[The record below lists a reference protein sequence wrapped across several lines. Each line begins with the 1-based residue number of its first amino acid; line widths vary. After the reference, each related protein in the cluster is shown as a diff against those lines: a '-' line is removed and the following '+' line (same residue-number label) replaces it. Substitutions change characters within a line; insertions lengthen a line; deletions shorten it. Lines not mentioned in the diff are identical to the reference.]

1 MLRFRL
7 GVVFAL
13 LVLAA
18 SVAAAP
24 DARAARATQPV
35 PSLAPR
41 DTAAQWTGLVHGHD
55 LRPLSTT
62 AGCRP
67 LHAVFYAATDWLRL
81 ATKLAAQ
88 ASPCAQYSVS
98 IPPLVADKTRPRP
111 DQAWRIRA
119 LGPSFHALAE
129 IHLTAWQKWVNAGNG
144 SWYQAGVEA
153 RRRMA
158 AAGYDV
164 GAGDTWALNE
174 LSSAVRRGDG
184 TWRTDVRELVR
195 GLFDAGGEQPPAPG
209 VVFVVGVGQRVTSVA
224 TYKARLQEWLQDSA
238 FWVDMNAYVGD
249 WAQEVYG
256 DVRSY
261 AAPGSSVS
269 QRRDALTDYL
279 DHSDLLA
286 RAGGAVSGTASA
298 FFSRTASP
306 LGSAAWQWD
315 GSFGWTLV
323 DAPLMQQFVSTQVYA
338 MRSHDASLGRPDDRW
353 GFAWAP
359 RNPGSVPKNEFA
371 SAAGAV
377 LDRLA
382 AAIRDSGGD
391 SPSDPG
397 VLACGPPGKNLWCG
411 GDLAGAAL
419 TPSWATFRTWSPT
432 TLTFVTPPPTVVAG
446 AVSTPITIQPQVAGV
461 AARPQA
467 PLAMTITTSSPTGTL
482 ATNAAGPFTPSVT
495 VQLVPGAFSTRA
507 GLLRGHDLGNGHAH
521 RERARRRG
529 RDAGAD
535 RLGRCCRLAADR
547 ARLRDADPR
556 GDRVVQRGG
565 HRRVRKPDS
574 LAVRR
579 LDARAGHAWRTC
591 SDERAVDDVHG
602 VRSDRE
608 GAGDRDRH
616 DPDRPP
622 HRNRARRRHAAAGR
636 PGRGDSLRRPAQ
648 DAQRL
653 RDRGRRARAPRAQRR
668 RDCVPLPERQALR
681 PRRRAHRRG
690 ADDVH
695 PARLVGDVQGG
706 GQEGD
711 RDRAPLERE
720 DAAEPLRP
728 RATEVA
734 PRIRVLRLR
743 GLGAASTP
751 EPRPAAN
758 ASIMEGL
765 TGAVGLA

>member
-184 TWRTDVRELVR
+184 MWRTDVRELVR

-298 FFSRTASP
+298 FFSGTASP

-495 VQLVPGAFSTRA
+495 VQLVPGAFSTVQVYYEDTTSGTATLTASAPGAVA
-507 GLLRGHDLGNGHAH
+507 GTLALTVSGAAAVSLQIEPVSATLTLGATASFSAVGIDGFGNPIPSLSAAWTLAPGTPGAL
-521 RERARRRG
+521 APTSGPSTTYTASG
-529 RDAGAD
+529 RIGKGEVIATVTTPTGPLTATAPVVVTPPPVV
-535 RLGRCCRLAADR
+535 RVAAIR
-547 ARLRDADPR
+547 Y
-556 GDRVVQRGG
+556 
-565 HRRVRKPDS
+565 
-574 LAVRR
+574 
-579 LDARAGHAWRTC
+579 
-591 SDERAVDDVHG
+591 G
-602 VRSDRE
+602 VR
-608 GAGDRDRH
+608 H
-616 DPDRPP
+616 KTL
-622 HRNRARRRHAAAGR
+622 NVYVTVV
-636 PGRGDSLRRPAQ
+636 
-648 DAQRL
+648 DA
-653 RDRGRRARAPRAQRR
+653 RGRRVPNAGVTVFLYRNGKLYGRAGARTVAGRMTFTRPASWGTYRAVVRKVTATGLRWNGKTPPNRFVRAQRK
-668 RDCVPLPERQALR
+668 
-681 PRRRAHRRG
+681 
-690 ADDVH
+690 
-695 PARLVGDVQGG
+695 
-706 GQEGD
+706 
-711 RDRAPLERE
+711 
-720 DAAEPLRP
+720 
-728 RATEVA
+728 
-734 PRIRVLRLR
+734 
-743 GLGAASTP
+743 
-751 EPRPAAN
+751 
-758 ASIMEGL
+758 
-765 TGAVGLA
+765 

>member
-1 MLRFRL
+1 MDRMLRFRL

-153 RRRMA
+153 RRRVA

-298 FFSRTASP
+298 FFSGTASP

-495 VQLVPGAFSTRA
+495 VQLVPGAFSTVQVYYEDTTSGTATLTASAPGAVA
-507 GLLRGHDLGNGHAH
+507 GTLALTVSGAAAVSLQIEPVSATLTLGATASFSAVGIDGFGNPIPSLSAAWTLAPGTPGAL
-521 RERARRRG
+521 APTSGPSTTYTASG
-529 RDAGAD
+529 RIGKGQVIATVTTPTGPLSATAPVVVTPPPVV
-535 RLGRCCRLAADR
+535 RVAAIR
-547 ARLRDADPR
+547 Y
-556 GDRVVQRGG
+556 
-565 HRRVRKPDS
+565 
-574 LAVRR
+574 
-579 LDARAGHAWRTC
+579 
-591 SDERAVDDVHG
+591 G
-602 VRSDRE
+602 VR
-608 GAGDRDRH
+608 H
-616 DPDRPP
+616 KTL
-622 HRNRARRRHAAAGR
+622 NVYVTVV
-636 PGRGDSLRRPAQ
+636 
-648 DAQRL
+648 DA
-653 RDRGRRARAPRAQRR
+653 RGRRVPNAGVTVFLYRNGKLYGRAGARTVAGRTTFTRPASWGTYRAVVRKVTATGLRWNGKTPPNRFVRAQRK
-668 RDCVPLPERQALR
+668 
-681 PRRRAHRRG
+681 
-690 ADDVH
+690 
-695 PARLVGDVQGG
+695 
-706 GQEGD
+706 
-711 RDRAPLERE
+711 
-720 DAAEPLRP
+720 
-728 RATEVA
+728 
-734 PRIRVLRLR
+734 
-743 GLGAASTP
+743 
-751 EPRPAAN
+751 
-758 ASIMEGL
+758 
-765 TGAVGLA
+765 

>member
-1 MLRFRL
+1 MDRMLRFRL

-153 RRRMA
+153 RRRVA

-224 TYKARLQEWLQDSA
+224 TYKARLQEWLQDSP

-286 RAGGAVSGTASA
+286 RAGGADSGTASA

-432 TLTFVTPPPTVVAG
+432 TLAFVTPPPTVVAG

-495 VQLVPGAFSTRA
+495 VQLAPGTFSSVQVYYQDTTSGTATLTASAPGTVAGTLALTVSGAAAVSLQIEPVSATLTLGATASFSAVGIDGFGNPIPSLSAAWTLAPGTPGALAPTSGPSTTYTA
-507 GLLRGHDLGNGHAH
+507 S
-521 RERARRRG
+521 G
-529 RDAGAD
+529 RIGKGQVIATVTTPTGPLSATAPVVVTPPPVV
-535 RLGRCCRLAADR
+535 RVAAIR
-547 ARLRDADPR
+547 Y
-556 GDRVVQRGG
+556 
-565 HRRVRKPDS
+565 
-574 LAVRR
+574 
-579 LDARAGHAWRTC
+579 
-591 SDERAVDDVHG
+591 G
-602 VRSDRE
+602 VR
-608 GAGDRDRH
+608 H
-616 DPDRPP
+616 KTL
-622 HRNRARRRHAAAGR
+622 NVYVTVV
-636 PGRGDSLRRPAQ
+636 
-648 DAQRL
+648 DA
-653 RDRGRRARAPRAQRR
+653 RGRRVPNAGVTVFLYRNGKLYGRAGGRTVAGRTTFNRPASWGTYRAVVRKVTATGLRWNGKTPPNRFVRAQRK
-668 RDCVPLPERQALR
+668 
-681 PRRRAHRRG
+681 
-690 ADDVH
+690 
-695 PARLVGDVQGG
+695 
-706 GQEGD
+706 
-711 RDRAPLERE
+711 
-720 DAAEPLRP
+720 
-728 RATEVA
+728 
-734 PRIRVLRLR
+734 
-743 GLGAASTP
+743 
-751 EPRPAAN
+751 
-758 ASIMEGL
+758 
-765 TGAVGLA
+765 

>member
-1 MLRFRL
+1 MDRMLRFRL

-153 RRRMA
+153 RRRVA

-495 VQLVPGAFSTRA
+495 VQLAPGTFSSVQVYYQDTTSGTATLTASAPGTVAGTLALTVSGAAAVSLQIEPVSATLTLGATASFSAVGIDGFGNPIPSLSAAWTLAPGTPGALAPTSGPSTTYTA
-507 GLLRGHDLGNGHAH
+507 S
-521 RERARRRG
+521 G
-529 RDAGAD
+529 RIGKGQVIATVTTPTGPLSATAPVVVTPPPVV
-535 RLGRCCRLAADR
+535 RVAAIR
-547 ARLRDADPR
+547 Y
-556 GDRVVQRGG
+556 
-565 HRRVRKPDS
+565 
-574 LAVRR
+574 
-579 LDARAGHAWRTC
+579 
-591 SDERAVDDVHG
+591 G
-602 VRSDRE
+602 VR
-608 GAGDRDRH
+608 H
-616 DPDRPP
+616 KTL
-622 HRNRARRRHAAAGR
+622 NVYVTVV
-636 PGRGDSLRRPAQ
+636 
-648 DAQRL
+648 DA
-653 RDRGRRARAPRAQRR
+653 RGRRVPNAGVTVFLYRNGKLYGRAGARTVAGRTTFTRPASWGTYRAVVRKVTATGLRWNGKTPPNRFVRAQRK
-668 RDCVPLPERQALR
+668 
-681 PRRRAHRRG
+681 
-690 ADDVH
+690 
-695 PARLVGDVQGG
+695 
-706 GQEGD
+706 
-711 RDRAPLERE
+711 
-720 DAAEPLRP
+720 
-728 RATEVA
+728 
-734 PRIRVLRLR
+734 
-743 GLGAASTP
+743 
-751 EPRPAAN
+751 
-758 ASIMEGL
+758 
-765 TGAVGLA
+765 

>member
-1 MLRFRL
+1 MDRMLRFRL

-153 RRRMA
+153 RRRVA

-397 VLACGPPGKNLWCG
+397 VLACGPPGKNLWCS

-432 TLTFVTPPPTVVAG
+432 TLAFVTPPPTVVAG

-467 PLAMTITTSSPTGTL
+467 PLAMTITTSSSTGTL

-495 VQLVPGAFSTRA
+495 VQLAPGTFSSVQVYYQDTTSGTATLTASAPGTVAGTLALTVSGAAAVSLQIEPVSATLTLGATASFSAVGIDGFGNPIPSLSAAWTLAPGTPGALAPTSGPSTTYTASGQIGKGQVIATVTTPTGPLSATAPVVVTPPPVVRV
-507 GLLRGHDLGNGHAH
+507 
-521 RERARRRG
+521 
-529 RDAGAD
+529 
-535 RLGRCCRLAADR
+535 AAIR
-547 ARLRDADPR
+547 Y
-556 GDRVVQRGG
+556 
-565 HRRVRKPDS
+565 
-574 LAVRR
+574 
-579 LDARAGHAWRTC
+579 
-591 SDERAVDDVHG
+591 G
-602 VRSDRE
+602 VR
-608 GAGDRDRH
+608 H
-616 DPDRPP
+616 KTL
-622 HRNRARRRHAAAGR
+622 NVYVTVV
-636 PGRGDSLRRPAQ
+636 
-648 DAQRL
+648 DA
-653 RDRGRRARAPRAQRR
+653 RGRRVPNAGVTVFLYRNGKLYGRAGARTVAGRTTFTRPASWGTYRAVVRKVTATGLRWNGKTPPNRFVRAQRK
-668 RDCVPLPERQALR
+668 
-681 PRRRAHRRG
+681 
-690 ADDVH
+690 
-695 PARLVGDVQGG
+695 
-706 GQEGD
+706 
-711 RDRAPLERE
+711 
-720 DAAEPLRP
+720 
-728 RATEVA
+728 
-734 PRIRVLRLR
+734 
-743 GLGAASTP
+743 
-751 EPRPAAN
+751 
-758 ASIMEGL
+758 
-765 TGAVGLA
+765 

>member
-1 MLRFRL
+1 MDRMLRFRL

-153 RRRMA
+153 RRRVA

-432 TLTFVTPPPTVVAG
+432 TLAFVTPPPTVVAG

-495 VQLVPGAFSTRA
+495 VQLAPGTFSSVQVYYQDTTSGTATLTASAPGTVAGTLALTVSGAAAVSLQIEPVSATLTLGATASFSAVGIDGFGNPIPSLSAAWTLAPGTPGALAPTSGPSTTYTA
-507 GLLRGHDLGNGHAH
+507 S
-521 RERARRRG
+521 G
-529 RDAGAD
+529 RIGKGQVIATVTTPTGPLSATAPVVVTPPPVV
-535 RLGRCCRLAADR
+535 RVAAIR
-547 ARLRDADPR
+547 Y
-556 GDRVVQRGG
+556 
-565 HRRVRKPDS
+565 
-574 LAVRR
+574 
-579 LDARAGHAWRTC
+579 
-591 SDERAVDDVHG
+591 G
-602 VRSDRE
+602 VR
-608 GAGDRDRH
+608 H
-616 DPDRPP
+616 KTL
-622 HRNRARRRHAAAGR
+622 NVYVTVV
-636 PGRGDSLRRPAQ
+636 
-648 DAQRL
+648 DA
-653 RDRGRRARAPRAQRR
+653 RGRRVPNAGVTVFLYRNGKLYGRAGARTVAGRTTFTRPASWGTYRAVVRKVTATGLRWNGKTPPNRFVRAQRK
-668 RDCVPLPERQALR
+668 
-681 PRRRAHRRG
+681 
-690 ADDVH
+690 
-695 PARLVGDVQGG
+695 
-706 GQEGD
+706 
-711 RDRAPLERE
+711 
-720 DAAEPLRP
+720 
-728 RATEVA
+728 
-734 PRIRVLRLR
+734 
-743 GLGAASTP
+743 
-751 EPRPAAN
+751 
-758 ASIMEGL
+758 
-765 TGAVGLA
+765 

>member
-495 VQLVPGAFSTRA
+495 VQLAPGTFSSVQVYYQDTTSGTATLTASAPGTVAGTLALTVSGAAAVSLQIEPVSATLTLGATASFSAVGIDGFGNPIPSLSAAWTLAPGTPGALAPTSGPSTTYTA
-507 GLLRGHDLGNGHAH
+507 S
-521 RERARRRG
+521 G
-529 RDAGAD
+529 RIGKGQVIATVTTPTGPLSATAPVVVTPPPVV
-535 RLGRCCRLAADR
+535 RVAAIR
-547 ARLRDADPR
+547 Y
-556 GDRVVQRGG
+556 
-565 HRRVRKPDS
+565 
-574 LAVRR
+574 
-579 LDARAGHAWRTC
+579 
-591 SDERAVDDVHG
+591 G
-602 VRSDRE
+602 VR
-608 GAGDRDRH
+608 H
-616 DPDRPP
+616 KTL
-622 HRNRARRRHAAAGR
+622 NVYVTVV
-636 PGRGDSLRRPAQ
+636 
-648 DAQRL
+648 DA
-653 RDRGRRARAPRAQRR
+653 RGRRVPNAGVTVFLYRNGKLYGRAGARTVAGRTTFTRPASWGTYRAVVRKVTATGLRWNGKTPPNRFVRAQRK
-668 RDCVPLPERQALR
+668 
-681 PRRRAHRRG
+681 
-690 ADDVH
+690 
-695 PARLVGDVQGG
+695 
-706 GQEGD
+706 
-711 RDRAPLERE
+711 
-720 DAAEPLRP
+720 
-728 RATEVA
+728 
-734 PRIRVLRLR
+734 
-743 GLGAASTP
+743 
-751 EPRPAAN
+751 
-758 ASIMEGL
+758 
-765 TGAVGLA
+765 

>member
-153 RRRMA
+153 RRRVA

-298 FFSRTASP
+298 FFSGTASP

-495 VQLVPGAFSTRA
+495 VQLVPGAFSTVQVYYEDTTSGTATLTASAPGAVA
-507 GLLRGHDLGNGHAH
+507 GTLALTVSGAAAVSLQIEPVSATLTLGATASFSAVGIDGFGNPIPSLSAAWTLAPGTPGAL
-521 RERARRRG
+521 APTSGPSTTYTASG
-529 RDAGAD
+529 RIGKGQVIATVTTPTGPLSATAPVVVTPPPVV
-535 RLGRCCRLAADR
+535 RVAAIR
-547 ARLRDADPR
+547 Y
-556 GDRVVQRGG
+556 
-565 HRRVRKPDS
+565 
-574 LAVRR
+574 
-579 LDARAGHAWRTC
+579 
-591 SDERAVDDVHG
+591 G
-602 VRSDRE
+602 VR
-608 GAGDRDRH
+608 H
-616 DPDRPP
+616 KTL
-622 HRNRARRRHAAAGR
+622 NVYVTVV
-636 PGRGDSLRRPAQ
+636 
-648 DAQRL
+648 DA
-653 RDRGRRARAPRAQRR
+653 RGRRVPNAGVTVFLYRNGKLYGRAGARTVAGRMTFTRPASWGTYRAVVRKVTATGLRWNGKTPPNRFVRAQRK
-668 RDCVPLPERQALR
+668 
-681 PRRRAHRRG
+681 
-690 ADDVH
+690 
-695 PARLVGDVQGG
+695 
-706 GQEGD
+706 
-711 RDRAPLERE
+711 
-720 DAAEPLRP
+720 
-728 RATEVA
+728 
-734 PRIRVLRLR
+734 
-743 GLGAASTP
+743 
-751 EPRPAAN
+751 
-758 ASIMEGL
+758 
-765 TGAVGLA
+765 

>member
-1 MLRFRL
+1 MDRMLRFRL

-35 PSLAPR
+35 ASLAPR

-153 RRRMA
+153 RRRVA

-298 FFSRTASP
+298 FFSGTASP

-495 VQLVPGAFSTRA
+495 VQLAPGTFSSVQVYYQDTTSGTATLTASAPGTVAGTLALTVSGAAAVSLQIEPVSATLTLGATASFSAVGIDGFGNPIPSLSAAWTLAPGTPGALAPTSGPSTTYTA
-507 GLLRGHDLGNGHAH
+507 S
-521 RERARRRG
+521 G
-529 RDAGAD
+529 RIGKGEVIATVTTPTGPLTATAPVVVTPPPVV
-535 RLGRCCRLAADR
+535 RVAAIR
-547 ARLRDADPR
+547 Y
-556 GDRVVQRGG
+556 
-565 HRRVRKPDS
+565 
-574 LAVRR
+574 
-579 LDARAGHAWRTC
+579 
-591 SDERAVDDVHG
+591 G
-602 VRSDRE
+602 VR
-608 GAGDRDRH
+608 H
-616 DPDRPP
+616 KTL
-622 HRNRARRRHAAAGR
+622 NVYVTVV
-636 PGRGDSLRRPAQ
+636 
-648 DAQRL
+648 DA
-653 RDRGRRARAPRAQRR
+653 RGRRVPNAGVTVFLYRNGKLYGRAGARTVAGRTTFTRPASWGTYRAVVRKVTATGLRWNGKTPPNRFVRAQRK
-668 RDCVPLPERQALR
+668 
-681 PRRRAHRRG
+681 
-690 ADDVH
+690 
-695 PARLVGDVQGG
+695 
-706 GQEGD
+706 
-711 RDRAPLERE
+711 
-720 DAAEPLRP
+720 
-728 RATEVA
+728 
-734 PRIRVLRLR
+734 
-743 GLGAASTP
+743 
-751 EPRPAAN
+751 
-758 ASIMEGL
+758 
-765 TGAVGLA
+765 

>member
-1 MLRFRL
+1 MDRMLRFRL

-153 RRRMA
+153 RRRVA

-432 TLTFVTPPPTVVAG
+432 TLAFVTPPPTVVAG

-467 PLAMTITTSSPTGTL
+467 PLAMTITTSSSTGTL

-495 VQLVPGAFSTRA
+495 MQLAPGTFSSVQVYYQDTTSGTATLTASAPGTVAGTLALTVSGAAAVSLQIEPVSATLTLGATASFSAVGIDGFGNPIPSLSAAWTLAPGTPGALAPTSGPSTTYTASGQIGKGQVIATVTTPTGPLSATAPVVVTPPPVVRV
-507 GLLRGHDLGNGHAH
+507 
-521 RERARRRG
+521 
-529 RDAGAD
+529 
-535 RLGRCCRLAADR
+535 AAIR
-547 ARLRDADPR
+547 Y
-556 GDRVVQRGG
+556 
-565 HRRVRKPDS
+565 
-574 LAVRR
+574 
-579 LDARAGHAWRTC
+579 
-591 SDERAVDDVHG
+591 G
-602 VRSDRE
+602 VR
-608 GAGDRDRH
+608 H
-616 DPDRPP
+616 KTL
-622 HRNRARRRHAAAGR
+622 NVYVTVV
-636 PGRGDSLRRPAQ
+636 
-648 DAQRL
+648 DA
-653 RDRGRRARAPRAQRR
+653 RGRRVPNAGVTVFLYRNGKLYGRAGGRTVAGRTTFTRPASWGTYRAVVRKVTATGLRWNGKTPPNRFVRAQRK
-668 RDCVPLPERQALR
+668 
-681 PRRRAHRRG
+681 
-690 ADDVH
+690 
-695 PARLVGDVQGG
+695 
-706 GQEGD
+706 
-711 RDRAPLERE
+711 
-720 DAAEPLRP
+720 
-728 RATEVA
+728 
-734 PRIRVLRLR
+734 
-743 GLGAASTP
+743 
-751 EPRPAAN
+751 
-758 ASIMEGL
+758 
-765 TGAVGLA
+765 

>member
-1 MLRFRL
+1 MDRMLRFRL

-24 DARAARATQPV
+24 DARAARATQAV

-153 RRRMA
+153 RRRVA

-184 TWRTDVRELVR
+184 MWRTDVRELVR

-224 TYKARLQEWLQDSA
+224 TYKARLQEWLQDSP

-286 RAGGAVSGTASA
+286 RAGGADSGTASA

-391 SPSDPG
+391 SPADPG

-495 VQLVPGAFSTRA
+495 VQLAPGTFSSVQVYYQDTTSGTATLTASAPGTVAGTLALTVSGAAAVSLQIEPVSATLTLGATASFSAVGIDGFGNPIPSLSAAWTLAPGTPGALAPTSGPSTTYTA
-507 GLLRGHDLGNGHAH
+507 S
-521 RERARRRG
+521 G
-529 RDAGAD
+529 RIGKGQVIATVTTPTGPLSATAPVVVTPPPVV
-535 RLGRCCRLAADR
+535 RVAAIR
-547 ARLRDADPR
+547 Y
-556 GDRVVQRGG
+556 
-565 HRRVRKPDS
+565 
-574 LAVRR
+574 
-579 LDARAGHAWRTC
+579 
-591 SDERAVDDVHG
+591 G
-602 VRSDRE
+602 VR
-608 GAGDRDRH
+608 H
-616 DPDRPP
+616 KTL
-622 HRNRARRRHAAAGR
+622 NVYVTVV
-636 PGRGDSLRRPAQ
+636 
-648 DAQRL
+648 DA
-653 RDRGRRARAPRAQRR
+653 RGRRVPNAGVTVFLYRNGKLYGRAGARPVAGRTTFTRPASWGTYRAVVRKVTATGLRWNGKTPPNLFVRAQRK
-668 RDCVPLPERQALR
+668 
-681 PRRRAHRRG
+681 
-690 ADDVH
+690 
-695 PARLVGDVQGG
+695 
-706 GQEGD
+706 
-711 RDRAPLERE
+711 
-720 DAAEPLRP
+720 
-728 RATEVA
+728 
-734 PRIRVLRLR
+734 
-743 GLGAASTP
+743 
-751 EPRPAAN
+751 
-758 ASIMEGL
+758 
-765 TGAVGLA
+765 

>member
-153 RRRMA
+153 RRRVA

-495 VQLVPGAFSTRA
+495 VQLAPGTFSSVQVYYQDTTSGTATLTASAPGTVAGTLALTVSGAAAVSLQIEPVSATLTLGATASFSAVGIDGFGNPIPSLSAAWTLAPGTPGALAPTSGPSTTYTASGQIGKGQVIATVTTPTGPLSATAPVVVTPPPVVRV
-507 GLLRGHDLGNGHAH
+507 
-521 RERARRRG
+521 
-529 RDAGAD
+529 
-535 RLGRCCRLAADR
+535 AAIR
-547 ARLRDADPR
+547 Y
-556 GDRVVQRGG
+556 
-565 HRRVRKPDS
+565 
-574 LAVRR
+574 
-579 LDARAGHAWRTC
+579 
-591 SDERAVDDVHG
+591 G
-602 VRSDRE
+602 VR
-608 GAGDRDRH
+608 H
-616 DPDRPP
+616 KTL
-622 HRNRARRRHAAAGR
+622 NVYVTVV
-636 PGRGDSLRRPAQ
+636 
-648 DAQRL
+648 DA
-653 RDRGRRARAPRAQRR
+653 RGRRVPNAGVTVFLYRNGKLYGRAGARTVAGRTTFTRPASWGTYRAVVRKVTATGLRWNGKTPPNRFVRAQRK
-668 RDCVPLPERQALR
+668 
-681 PRRRAHRRG
+681 
-690 ADDVH
+690 
-695 PARLVGDVQGG
+695 
-706 GQEGD
+706 
-711 RDRAPLERE
+711 
-720 DAAEPLRP
+720 
-728 RATEVA
+728 
-734 PRIRVLRLR
+734 
-743 GLGAASTP
+743 
-751 EPRPAAN
+751 
-758 ASIMEGL
+758 
-765 TGAVGLA
+765 

>member
-1 MLRFRL
+1 MDRMLRFRL

-153 RRRMA
+153 RRRVA

-286 RAGGAVSGTASA
+286 RAGGADSGTASA

-495 VQLVPGAFSTRA
+495 VQLAPGTFSSVQVYYQDTTSGTATLTASAPGTVAGTLALTVSGAAAVSLQIEPVSATLTLGATASFSAVGIDGFGNPIPSLSAAWTLAPGTPGALAPTSGPSTTYTA
-507 GLLRGHDLGNGHAH
+507 S
-521 RERARRRG
+521 G
-529 RDAGAD
+529 RIGKGEVIATVTTPTGPLTATAPVVVTPPPVV
-535 RLGRCCRLAADR
+535 RVAAIR
-547 ARLRDADPR
+547 Y
-556 GDRVVQRGG
+556 
-565 HRRVRKPDS
+565 
-574 LAVRR
+574 
-579 LDARAGHAWRTC
+579 
-591 SDERAVDDVHG
+591 G
-602 VRSDRE
+602 VR
-608 GAGDRDRH
+608 H
-616 DPDRPP
+616 KTL
-622 HRNRARRRHAAAGR
+622 NVYVTVV
-636 PGRGDSLRRPAQ
+636 
-648 DAQRL
+648 DA
-653 RDRGRRARAPRAQRR
+653 RGRRVPNAGVTVFLYRNGKLYGRAGARTVAGRTTFTRPASWGTYRAVVRKVTATGLRWNGKTPPNRFVRAQRK
-668 RDCVPLPERQALR
+668 
-681 PRRRAHRRG
+681 
-690 ADDVH
+690 
-695 PARLVGDVQGG
+695 
-706 GQEGD
+706 
-711 RDRAPLERE
+711 
-720 DAAEPLRP
+720 
-728 RATEVA
+728 
-734 PRIRVLRLR
+734 
-743 GLGAASTP
+743 
-751 EPRPAAN
+751 
-758 ASIMEGL
+758 
-765 TGAVGLA
+765 

>member
-1 MLRFRL
+1 MDRMLRFRL

-432 TLTFVTPPPTVVAG
+432 TLAFVTPPPTVVAG

-495 VQLVPGAFSTRA
+495 VQLAPGTFSSVQVYYQDTTSGTATLTASAPGAVAGTLALTVSGAAAVSLQIEPVSATLTLGATASFSA
-507 GLLRGHDLGNGHAH
+507 VGIDGFGNPIPSLSAAWTLAPGTP
-521 RERARRRG
+521 
-529 RDAGAD
+529 GA
-535 RLGRCCRLAADR
+535 LAPTSGPSTTYTASGQIGKGQVI
-547 ARLRDADPR
+547 ATVTTPTGPLSATAPIVVTPPPVV
-556 GDRVVQRGG
+556 RVAAIRY
-565 HRRVRKPDS
+565 
-574 LAVRR
+574 
-579 LDARAGHAWRTC
+579 
-591 SDERAVDDVHG
+591 G
-602 VRSDRE
+602 VR
-608 GAGDRDRH
+608 H
-616 DPDRPP
+616 KTL
-622 HRNRARRRHAAAGR
+622 NVYVTVV
-636 PGRGDSLRRPAQ
+636 
-648 DAQRL
+648 DA
-653 RDRGRRARAPRAQRR
+653 RGRRVPNAGVTVFLYRNGKLYGRAGARTVAGRTTFTRPASWGTYRAVVRKVTATGLRWNGKTPPNRFVRAQRK
-668 RDCVPLPERQALR
+668 
-681 PRRRAHRRG
+681 
-690 ADDVH
+690 
-695 PARLVGDVQGG
+695 
-706 GQEGD
+706 
-711 RDRAPLERE
+711 
-720 DAAEPLRP
+720 
-728 RATEVA
+728 
-734 PRIRVLRLR
+734 
-743 GLGAASTP
+743 
-751 EPRPAAN
+751 
-758 ASIMEGL
+758 
-765 TGAVGLA
+765 

>member
-1 MLRFRL
+1 MDRMLRFRL

-184 TWRTDVRELVR
+184 MWRTDVRELVR

-298 FFSRTASP
+298 FFSGTASP

-495 VQLVPGAFSTRA
+495 VQLVPGAFSTVQVYYEDTTSGTATLTASAPGAVA
-507 GLLRGHDLGNGHAH
+507 GTLALTVSGAAAVSLQIEPVSATLTLGATASFSAVGIDGFGNPIPSLSAAWTLAPGTPGAL
-521 RERARRRG
+521 APTSGPSTTYTASG
-529 RDAGAD
+529 RIGKGQVIATVTTPTGPLSATAPVVVTPPPVV
-535 RLGRCCRLAADR
+535 RVAAIR
-547 ARLRDADPR
+547 Y
-556 GDRVVQRGG
+556 
-565 HRRVRKPDS
+565 
-574 LAVRR
+574 
-579 LDARAGHAWRTC
+579 
-591 SDERAVDDVHG
+591 G
-602 VRSDRE
+602 VR
-608 GAGDRDRH
+608 H
-616 DPDRPP
+616 KTL
-622 HRNRARRRHAAAGR
+622 NVYVTVV
-636 PGRGDSLRRPAQ
+636 
-648 DAQRL
+648 DA
-653 RDRGRRARAPRAQRR
+653 RGRRVPNAGVTVFLYRNGKLYGRAGARTVAGRMTFTRPASWGTYRAVVRKVTATGLRWNGKTPPNLFVRAQRK
-668 RDCVPLPERQALR
+668 
-681 PRRRAHRRG
+681 
-690 ADDVH
+690 
-695 PARLVGDVQGG
+695 
-706 GQEGD
+706 
-711 RDRAPLERE
+711 
-720 DAAEPLRP
+720 
-728 RATEVA
+728 
-734 PRIRVLRLR
+734 
-743 GLGAASTP
+743 
-751 EPRPAAN
+751 
-758 ASIMEGL
+758 
-765 TGAVGLA
+765 

>member
-184 TWRTDVRELVR
+184 MWRTDVRELVR

-298 FFSRTASP
+298 FFSGTASP

-432 TLTFVTPPPTVVAG
+432 TLAFVTPPPTVVAG

-495 VQLVPGAFSTRA
+495 VQLVPGAFSTVQVYYEDTTSGTATLTASAPGAVA
-507 GLLRGHDLGNGHAH
+507 GTLALTVSGAAAVSLQIEPVSATLTLGATASFSAVGIDGFGNPIPSLSAAWTLAPGTPGAL
-521 RERARRRG
+521 APTSGPSTTYTASG
-529 RDAGAD
+529 RIGKGEVIATVTTPTGPLTATAPVVVTPPPVV
-535 RLGRCCRLAADR
+535 RVAAIR
-547 ARLRDADPR
+547 Y
-556 GDRVVQRGG
+556 
-565 HRRVRKPDS
+565 
-574 LAVRR
+574 
-579 LDARAGHAWRTC
+579 
-591 SDERAVDDVHG
+591 G
-602 VRSDRE
+602 VR
-608 GAGDRDRH
+608 H
-616 DPDRPP
+616 KTL
-622 HRNRARRRHAAAGR
+622 NVYVTVV
-636 PGRGDSLRRPAQ
+636 
-648 DAQRL
+648 DA
-653 RDRGRRARAPRAQRR
+653 RGRRVPNAGVTVFLYRNGKLYGRAGARTVAGRMTFTRPASWGTYRAVVRKVTATGLRWNGKTPPNRFVRAQRK
-668 RDCVPLPERQALR
+668 
-681 PRRRAHRRG
+681 
-690 ADDVH
+690 
-695 PARLVGDVQGG
+695 
-706 GQEGD
+706 
-711 RDRAPLERE
+711 
-720 DAAEPLRP
+720 
-728 RATEVA
+728 
-734 PRIRVLRLR
+734 
-743 GLGAASTP
+743 
-751 EPRPAAN
+751 
-758 ASIMEGL
+758 
-765 TGAVGLA
+765 